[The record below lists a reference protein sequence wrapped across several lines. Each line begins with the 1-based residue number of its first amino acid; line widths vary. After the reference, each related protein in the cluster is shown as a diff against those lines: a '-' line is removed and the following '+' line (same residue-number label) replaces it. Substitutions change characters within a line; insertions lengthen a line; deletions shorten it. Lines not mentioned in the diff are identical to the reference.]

1 MLGSRSLDQ
10 YWVAVLN
17 QISFLPHTDHSS
29 ARCTGCKNPAHV
41 ILPASPAVMTP
52 SATLPAK
59 ADNGWASSALAA
71 SPRSTFLAPMPPVA
85 AVLDYI
91 V

>member
-17 QISFLPHTDHSS
+17 QISFLPHADHSS
-29 ARCTGCKNPAHV
+29 ARCTVCKNPARV
-41 ILPASPAVMTP
+41 ILPASPP

-59 ADNGWASSALAA
+59 ADNGWASYALAA
-71 SPRSTFLAPMPPVA
+71 SPRSTF
-85 AVLDYI
+85 
-91 V
+91 